1 MEEKQYYLFGAII
14 LVVFLGFV
22 TVSSYF
28 SNSGSTGAQD
38 NNKQSVSKET
48 SSEKSNNS
56 ENAEKKY
63 KSSDIKFVTEQ
74 ETKDKY
80 SIKLVKPTGLPEGVQ
95 ASIEKVYK
103 NAKDSL
109 IEMAG
114 SDTFGTKY
122 SLDSAQP
129 EIYESDDYIS
139 ILIEFYENTGGAH
152 PNSNYVS
159 FSYSKT
165 TGVEVTLSDVLQ
177 NSNTNNE
184 IYKYLS
190 SALESKIYESV
201 VKLAEQN
208 GKIGDSEKESIM
220 NDVKVGLN
228 PISDNFL
235 VWYVDG
241 ESITFVFAP
250 YQVAPYVFG
259 TQKASV
265 YLSQAISSLKD

>member
-1 MEEKQYYLFGAII
+1 MEEKKYYLFGAIV
-14 LVVFLGFV
+14 LVVFLGFI

-28 SNSGSTGAQD
+28 SNSSNKGTQD
-38 NNKQSVSKET
+38 NNKQSVSEEN

-56 ENAEKKY
+56 ENTEKKY
-63 KSSDIKFVTEQ
+63 KSSDIKFITEQ

-95 ASIEKVYK
+95 VNVDKAYK
-103 NAKDSL
+103 AAKDSL
-109 IEMAG
+109 TEMAG
-114 SDTFGTKY
+114 SDTFGANY

-129 EIYESDDYIS
+129 EIHESGDYIS

-152 PNSNYVS
+152 PNSNYIS
-159 FSYSKT
+159 FSYSKA
-165 TGVEVTLSDVLQ
+165 TGEEVSLSDVLQ

-190 SALESKIYESV
+190 SALESKIYENV

-241 ESITFVFAP
+241 ENITFVFAP

-265 YLSQAISSLKD
+265 YLSQVISSLKD